1 MMHRDRLGLG
11 ALVLVWSVLWSLPAA
26 ALNSGLGQPAPSV
39 DRKTPHATVQ
49 GFLSAAH
56 RGDYALAAHYL
67 DLDFIPRAQQAERGF
82 QLARR
87 LKFVL
92 DRKLAVDLAS
102 LSKAPEGDPAE
113 PRFDQLGTLA
123 LEGANVPIRVQQVTS
138 EGALVWVFSESTVR
152 QVDALFAEYGPRLVE
167 WLPPVFYSGSFLGL
181 EPWQWLGLLGV
192 LLGGLVLALVLERL
206 VLAFALRVA
215 RWTRITWDDEMVAA
229 GKGPLKLAVF
239 AGLLV
244 AGTTFLR
251 LPTPWQTLFNRVGY
265 SLAVVSLAWFILR
278 FLRVSAAFVQD
289 RVSAEM
295 KDASRARSVSTQ
307 LVVLRSIFEVAT
319 YVVAVALLLIQF
331 DVVRN
336 VGVSLLASAGIAGL
350 VLGLAAQ
357 KSISTLLAG
366 IQLSITQPIRIN
378 DTVIVENEFG
388 TVEQITLTYVVL
400 RTWDQRHLVIPI
412 TQFLDK
418 PFQNW
423 SKGSPEMLGAVT
435 LQVDYFTDIDA
446 LRAELKRILEGEGR
460 DMWDGRVG
468 NVVVLEVM
476 DRTLTVRALVSVANS
491 EKLFDLRALVRER
504 LVQFLRANPQWL
516 PITRTESRQPPAPP
530 PSPPPPSEV
539 QTPAAPP
546 PTPRA

>member
-1 MMHRDRLGLG
+1 MHRDSWGLR

-26 ALNSGLGQPAPSV
+26 ALNSGLGTPPPGV
-39 DRKTPHATVQ
+39 DRQTPHAAVQ

-67 DLDFIPRAQQAERGF
+67 DLDFLPRAQQAERGF

-92 DRKLAVDLAS
+92 DRKLAVDLSS
-102 LSKAPEGDPAE
+102 LSKVPEGE
-113 PRFDQLGTLA
+113 PSGSRTQQLGTIPLK
-123 LEGANVPIRVQQVTS
+123 EDNIPIRVQRVTAD
-138 EGALVWVFSESTVR
+138 GALVWVFGESSVR
-152 QVDALFAEYGPRLVE
+152 QVDPLFAAYGPRVAE
-167 WLPPVFYSGSFLGL
+167 WLPPFFFSDTVLGL
-181 EPWQWLGLLGV
+181 EPWQWLGLLVV
-192 LLGGLVLALVLERL
+192 LLGGLTVAVVVERL
-206 VLAFALRVA
+206 ALAFALRLA
-215 RWTRITWDDEMVAA
+215 RWTRISWDDDLVAV
-229 GKGPLKLAVF
+229 GRGPLRLVLLSA
-239 AGLLV
+239 LLV

-251 LPTPWQTLFNRVGY
+251 LPGPAQEVFNRVCY
-265 SLAVVSLAWFILR
+265 SLAVISLAWFILR
-278 FLRVSAAFVQD
+278 FLRVSATFVQN
-289 RVSAEM
+289 RVSVEM

-319 YVVAVALLLIQF
+319 YVIAAALLLIQF
-331 DVVRN
+331 DVVRS

-366 IQLSITQPIRIN
+366 IQLSITQPIRIG
-378 DTVIVENEFG
+378 DQVVVENEFG
-388 TVEQITLTYVVL
+388 TVEAISLTYVVL
-400 RTWDQRHLVIPI
+400 RVWDQRRLVIPI

-435 LQVDYFTDIDA
+435 LQVDYFADIGA
-446 LRAELKRILEGEGR
+446 LRKELTRILEGECR
-460 DMWDGRVG
+460 EVWDGRVG
-468 NVVVLEVM
+468 SVVVLDVL

-504 LVQFLRANPQWL
+504 MVEYLRANPQWL
-516 PITRTESRQPPAPP
+516 PITRTEARQVPSPPAP
-530 PSPPPPSEV
+530 SDGK
-539 QTPAAPP
+539 TPAAPALP
-546 PTPRA
+546 PQA